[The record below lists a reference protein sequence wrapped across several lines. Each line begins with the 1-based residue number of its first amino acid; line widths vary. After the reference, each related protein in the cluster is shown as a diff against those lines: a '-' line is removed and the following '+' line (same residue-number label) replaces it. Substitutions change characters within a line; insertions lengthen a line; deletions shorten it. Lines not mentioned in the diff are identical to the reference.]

1 MKYFSVQ
8 AESPGWVETTRAVM
22 AGWRARVW
30 LNTITVTVQYGHTSL
45 HRTAGQI
52 DKLGF

>member
-1 MKYFSVQ
+1 MKYLSVQ
-8 AESPGWVETTRAVM
+8 AESSGWVETTRAVR
-22 AGWRARVW
+22 AGWRASVW